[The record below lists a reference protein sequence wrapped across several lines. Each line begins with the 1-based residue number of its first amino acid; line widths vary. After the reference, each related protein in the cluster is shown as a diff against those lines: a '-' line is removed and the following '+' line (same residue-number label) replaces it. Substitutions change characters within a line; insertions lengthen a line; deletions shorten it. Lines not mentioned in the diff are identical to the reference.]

1 MAACRILGM
10 RPRGIPQS
18 DPPGEQSPVEG
29 RTFRSNAANAD
40 SG

>member
-1 MAACRILGM
+1 M

-29 RTFRSNAANAD
+29 RTFRCDRTIEAD
-40 SG
+40 A